1 MLTADK
7 YAAFKSRILMDSG
20 RLNLLGIYGSVP
32 AFMFYDQQ
40 SGTNSLKIA
49 GKEAE
54 QSEKMRAFG
63 SVTA

>member
-1 MLTADK
+1 
-7 YAAFKSRILMDSG
+7 MDSG